1 MMKVSDNYGEILK
14 SLQKLINTDNA
25 KRVLCK
31 IK

>member
-1 MMKVSDNYGEILK
+1 MEEQNNNVEKLI
-14 SLQKLINTDNA
+14 SLQHLINTDNA

>member
-1 MMKVSDNYGEILK
+1 MKEENNNVEILK
-14 SLQKLINTDNA
+14 SLQALINTDNA